1 MEQNHGVVSI
11 HWGSRDHLYQP
22 LHIADELAETR
33 DFLVS
38 CWRITQ
44 ISRYTCAPSKFAGLS
59 RSSLP
64 ECSDCLFATSKCSS
78 GFSEIQL
85 TPRPVGSLRMTDCIT
100 LSKSSWG
107 YTNGLYPITAA
118 VRPQYGSTNPHR
130 HPVILL
136 SVTKRGWPLS
146 LTWKSSKVI
155 SWNLKSFQQV
165 DESRSTSIKMFVS
178 LKKKGI
184 KEEIGSQKEI

>member
-78 GFSEIQL
+78 GFSELQL
-85 TPRPVGSLRMTDCIT
+85 TPHPVGSLRMTDCIT
-100 LSKSSWG
+100 LGKSSWG
-107 YTNGLYPITAA
+107 YTNGLYPITSL
-118 VRPQYGSTNPHR
+118 VTLLVMVHPLLPWYNIWWCDILWYTYLSTYCLCKLHR
-130 HPVILL
+130 TGTLSYSLHAYTLSSRKTRKIL
-136 SVTKRGWPLS
+136 
-146 LTWKSSKVI
+146 
-155 SWNLKSFQQV
+155 
-165 DESRSTSIKMFVS
+165 
-178 LKKKGI
+178 
-184 KEEIGSQKEI
+184 